1 MVLRY
6 LNYDS
11 LNISEELEKINY
23 SKEAEVLLLPTD
35 KRCLFV
41 LGMLFASGIKIKLIN
56 EKELNL
62 TETNKSFSMMPYVW
76 SKLSDCNFPDKY
88 YSNVDSV
95 MEERVE
101 NIKRL
106 GVRVTRIENNPI
118 ENKIFLICPV
128 RNATEEQKIWI
139 ENFVQEKYNTG
150 YIIHAPHLHTRQKDI
165 FGGYAICR
173 QNAEAL
179 ASSEEVDIYYD
190 KSSTGSVFDLGVAYA
205 LGKPLKILNKKDI
218 MFNVN
223 DFMDNILITWPYKEK
238 INSKRLIK
246 RK

>member
-1 MVLRY
+1 MVLKY

-35 KRCLFV
+35 KRCLFI
-41 LGMLFASGIKIKLIN
+41 LGMLFVNGIKIKLIN

-76 SKLSDCNFPDKY
+76 SKVSDINFPSSD
-88 YSNVDSV
+88 YSNVITEMD
-95 MEERVE
+95 ERIE

-106 GVRVTRIENNPI
+106 GVRVSKIENNPI
-118 ENKIFLICPV
+118 DNKIFLICPV
-128 RNATEEQKIWI
+128 RNATKEQKVWI
-139 ENFVQEKYNTG
+139 EKFVEEKYNTG
-150 YIIHAPHLHTRQKDI
+150 YTIHAPHLNTRQKDL

-190 KSSTGSVFDLGVAYA
+190 QSSTGSVFDLGVAYA
-205 LGKPLKILNKKDI
+205 LGKPLIILNKEQIEFDEKDFI
-218 MFNVN
+218 DRIVVS
-223 DFMDNILITWPYKEK
+223 WPYNEK
-238 INSKRLIK
+238 KTVKMLK
-246 RK
+246 KQ

>member
-1 MVLRY
+1 MVLKY

-23 SKEAEVLLLPTD
+23 SKEAEVLLLPSD
-35 KRCLFV
+35 KKCLFV
-41 LGMLFASGIKIKLIN
+41 LGMLFAKGIKIKLIN
-56 EKELNL
+56 EQELDL

-76 SKLSDCNFPDKY
+76 SKIGDDNFPNEY
-88 YSNVDSV
+88 YSNVVSE

-106 GVRVTRIENNPI
+106 GVRVTKIENNPI

-128 RNATEEQKIWI
+128 RNATTEQKIWI
-139 ENFVQEKYNTG
+139 ENFVQEKYNNG
-150 YIIHAPHLHTRQKDI
+150 YTIHAPHINTRQKDI

-179 ASSEEVDIYYD
+179 ASSSEVDIYYD

-205 LGKPLKILNKKDI
+205 LGKPLKILNKNEL

-223 DFMDNILITWPYKEK
+223 DFMDKILLTWPYEQQ
-238 INSKRLIK
+238 INKVKGLSL
-246 RK
+246 